1 MTEGESVRPS
11 PGHIVQLDA
20 AETVSP
26 SSRPAGLTAQSGE
39 DRREGDGGQ
48 EREEESEHFFKLHN
62 SFAEDSF
69 IFQSYLTS
77 ALIYDVNTYLRSIL
91 LK

>member
-1 MTEGESVRPS
+1 MTEGESVRPG

-20 AETVSP
+20 ADTVSS
-26 SSRPAGLTAQSGE
+26 SSRPAGLTGQGE
-39 DRREGDGGQ
+39 DWREGDGGQ